1 MFVVGGESLIDL
13 VSAPV
18 GPDGV
23 IHMTAHQGGSPY
35 NCARALAKLG
45 NDTGFLCPISR
56 DGFGSY
62 LLGPLLEDGV
72 KPLLPERVFEPTTLA
87 VVTLNAKMEAQYEFY
102 RGAERAY
109 TAREAAQGAAQRISS
124 VLQFGGFVATE
135 AKSAATWVEVA
146 GAALAAGATLTM
158 DPNVRPSL
166 VSDVAA
172 YKRQLDSLIDL
183 AHLVKV
189 SKEDLEWLD
198 PGSSI
203 EEHARSAAR
212 APQLRAGRGHPWR
225 RRIAGLHRERLGH
238 GRYLRRQPVFGDTV
252 GAGDTLMAGI
262 ITSSAKRAIS
272 SLGG

>member
-1 MFVVGGESLIDL
+1 M
-13 VSAPV
+13 
-18 GPDGV
+18 
-23 IHMTAHQGGSPY
+23 
-35 NCARALAKLG
+35 AKLG

-56 DGFGSY
+56 DGFGTY

-109 TAREAAQGAAQRISS
+109 TAEMLRKALPANLD

-198 PGSSI
+198 PGRSI
-203 EEHARSAAR
+203 EEHAAALLARPNCELVVVTLGDEGSRAFTASGSAR
-212 APQLRAGRGHPWR
+212 PVSTR
-225 RRIAGLHRERLGH
+225 RRC
-238 GRYLRRQPVFGDTV
+238 
-252 GAGDTLMAGI
+252 
-262 ITSSAKRAIS
+262 SATRSVRGTA
-272 SLGG
+272 